1 MPTLLEYP
9 HNVTVSFYTTAKKLG
24 RDPMLLFAG
33 TFRSDEGPQAI
44 AELVDRCLDDDPAMR
59 PTAREVL
66 DILSANKPTYGH
78 SSKSIQSQF

>member
-1 MPTLLEYP
+1 MSLSPFTRLTE
-9 HNVTVSFYTTAKKLG
+9 LG